1 MRVLYEPVYSTFIPD
16 NRDED
21 RAFKQALTFYDP
33 KSQWNPKYRMGY
45 WDGCVRF
52 WKDNK
57 FCTGLISYA
66 EEKLGKKFVVEDLPK
81 AFPHKLTPDILNN
94 LSFTG
99 KYSYQYDVALS
110 ALEAKRGILWLA
122 TNSGKTAVAAGMI
135 QALDI
140 PTLFLVESVD
150 LMRQTY
156 DVFKAETNLDIGML
170 GGGQDDIRF
179 VTVAVTK
186 SALIRSKE
194 KGHPFKS
201 FIRDV
206 QMVIADECFPGRT
219 EVRTEQGCKDIS
231 FLVHNKSNCKVWSFN
246 KDTKVYELKP
256 IVNWYK
262 NIVNTNLIKL
272 HFGRSDK
279 TISSTSNHKYFI
291 LNNDEVVTKRADELA
306 IGDRCIVRAVPNS
319 KQGVS
324 PCLSKKQY
332 QAVLGMVLGDGSL
345 DRTTN
350 LARLR
355 FAQGEKQE
363 EYLNYKIQLLSN
375 LINKDTC
382 FSGKSGYSDNKI
394 LYKNTRESLDF
405 LDLYNDFYYSGTKRI
420 DKVIDKIDPI
430 SLAFWVMDDGSFNQ
444 KLKTYQISTH
454 CFSFEENK
462 LIATTLFS
470 KFGIKSVVSLDK
482 RVNKYYQRI
491 GSISSIK
498 LSELIAPYVHP
509 SMDYKLFDYDKNKFN
524 FVIDDMVEYG
534 LKEITNIESVPP
546 KRKYVYNIEVEDN
559 HNYIVSNNILVSNC
573 HASGNYT
580 YSTVLQKCINANYRY
595 GLSGTPLDRGE
606 IDSMR
611 LIAYTGP
618 VIERVTNTE
627 LIDLGVSA
635 KPTVYMH
642 KADTTGCANNFHAN
656 YPEAY
661 SELIVYNDARNKQ
674 IVDLVKKGL
683 AEDKIVMILVKQ
695 IAHGRVLQMRLESEG
710 IDVDFCFGGSGK
722 EERYININKLRKKIS
737 KVLIMSRIGE
747 TGIDIP
753 SIDVLIRASGGKSTV
768 STLQSIGRGLRAKKG
783 QDNVI
788 DYHDFIDSGNS
799 YLNSHS
805 KARIKDYE
813 REGFEIKY
821 DNN

>member
-1 MRVLYEPVYSTFIPD
+1 MRILYEPVYSTFIPD

-21 RAFKQALTFYDP
+21 RAFKQALTFFDP

-81 AFPHKLTPDILNN
+81 ALPHKLTPDILNN

-122 TNSGKTAVAAGMI
+122 TNAGKTAVVAGMI
-135 QALDI
+135 KALEI

-156 DVFKAETNLDIGML
+156 DVFKSEIDLDIGML
-170 GGGQDDIRF
+170 GGGQDDVKF
-179 VTVAVTK
+179 VTVALTK

-206 QMVIADECFPGRT
+206 QMVISDECHG
-219 EVRTEQGCKDIS
+219 
-231 FLVHNKSNCKVWSFN
+231 
-246 KDTKVYELKP
+246 
-256 IVNWYK
+256 
-262 NIVNTNLIKL
+262 
-272 HFGRSDK
+272 
-279 TISSTSNHKYFI
+279 
-291 LNNDEVVTKRADELA
+291 AA
-306 IGDRCIVRAVPNS
+306 
-319 KQGVS
+319 
-324 PCLSKKQY
+324 
-332 QAVLGMVLGDGSL
+332 
-345 DRTTN
+345 
-350 LARLR
+350 
-355 FAQGEKQE
+355 
-363 EYLNYKIQLLSN
+363 
-375 LINKDTC
+375 
-382 FSGKSGYSDNKI
+382 
-394 LYKNTRESLDF
+394 
-405 LDLYNDFYYSGTKRI
+405 
-420 DKVIDKIDPI
+420 
-430 SLAFWVMDDGSFNQ
+430 
-444 KLKTYQISTH
+444 
-454 CFSFEENK
+454 
-462 LIATTLFS
+462 
-470 KFGIKSVVSLDK
+470 
-482 RVNKYYQRI
+482 
-491 GSISSIK
+491 
-498 LSELIAPYVHP
+498 
-509 SMDYKLFDYDKNKFN
+509 
-524 FVIDDMVEYG
+524 
-534 LKEITNIESVPP
+534 
-546 KRKYVYNIEVEDN
+546 
-559 HNYIVSNNILVSNC
+559 
-573 HASGNYT
+573 NYT

-635 KPTVYMH
+635 KPTVYIH
-642 KADTTGCANNFHAN
+642 KADTTGCANNLHAN

-683 AEDKIVMILVKQ
+683 AENKVVMILVKQ
-695 IAHGRVLQMRLESEG
+695 IAHGRVLQMRLEGEG

-737 KVLIMSRIGE
+737 RVLIMSKIGE
-747 TGIDIP
+747 VGIDIP

-768 STLQSIGRGLRAKKG
+768 STLQSIGRGLRAKK
-783 QDNVI
+783 DKANVI
-788 DYHDFIDSGNS
+788 DYHDFIDSGNT
-799 YLNSHS
+799 YLNAHS
-805 KARIKDYE
+805 KARICDYE
-813 REGFEIKY
+813 REEFDIIY

>member
-21 RAFKQALTFYDP
+21 RAFKQALTFFDP
-33 KSQWNPKYRMGY
+33 KSQWNPKYQMGY

-66 EEKLGKKFVVEDLPK
+66 EDKLGHKFVVEDLPK
-81 AFPHKLTPDILNN
+81 PLPHKLTPNILKN

-99 KYSYQYDVALS
+99 KYSYQYDIALS
-110 ALEAKRGILWLA
+110 ALESQRGVLWLA
-122 TNSGKTAVAAGMI
+122 TNSGKTACIAGMI
-135 QALDI
+135 KALNI

-156 DVFKAETNLDIGML
+156 DVFREETDLDIGML
-170 GGGQDDIRF
+170 GGGFDDIRF

-186 SALIRSKE
+186 SALLRSRE
-194 KGHPFKS
+194 KGHPFKL
-201 FIRDV
+201 FIKNA
-206 QMVIADECFPGRT
+206 QMVVADECFPSRT
-219 EVRTEQGCKDIS
+219 EIRTECGCKDIS
-231 FLVHNKSNCKVWSFN
+231 FLVRNKSKCKVWSFN

-256 IVNWYK
+256 ILNWYK
-262 NIVNTNLIKL
+262 NTVNTNLTKL
-272 HFGRSDK
+272 YFGRFDQP
-279 TISSTSNHKYFI
+279 ILSTPNHKYFI
-291 LNNDEVVTKRADELA
+291 LHNNEIIAKRADELS
-306 IGDRCIVRAVPNS
+306 IGDRCIVRAIQNS
-319 KQGVS
+319 KKGVS

-345 DRTTN
+345 DRTTTS
-350 LARLR
+350 ARLR
-355 FAQGEKQE
+355 FAPGEKQI
-363 EYLNYKIQLLSN
+363 EYLKYKIQVLGN
-375 LINKDTC
+375 QINKDIY

-394 LYKNTRESLDF
+394 FYKNTRVSLDF
-405 LDLYNDFYYSGTKRI
+405 LDLYNDLYYSGTKRI
-420 DKVIDKIDPI
+420 DRVIDKIDPI
-430 SLAFWVMDDGSFNQ
+430 SLAFWVMGGGSFNQ
-444 KLKTYQISTH
+444 KCKTYSISSY

-470 KFGIKSVVSLDK
+470 KFGIKSTISLDK
-482 RVNKYYQRI
+482 RINRYCQRI
-491 GSISSIK
+491 GSTSSLK

-509 SMDYKLFDYDKNKFN
+509 SMDYKLFDHDKNKFN

-534 LKEITNIESVPP
+534 LKEITNIESVSP

-559 HNYIVSNNILVSNC
+559 HNYIISNNILVSNC
-573 HASGNYT
+573 HSVANHT
-580 YSTVLQKCINANYRY
+580 YSTVLQKCVNANYRY
-595 GLSGTPLDRGE
+595 GLSGTPLDRSLVDG
-606 IDSMR
+606 MR

-618 VIERVTNTE
+618 VIGRVSNSE

-661 SELIVYNDARNKQ
+661 SELIVYNDSRNKQ

-695 IAHGRVLQMRLESEG
+695 IAHGRVLQMRLEGEG

-722 EERYININKLRKKIS
+722 EERYTNINKLRKKIS
-737 KVLIMSRIGE
+737 KVLILSKIGE
-747 TGIDIP
+747 VGIDIP

-783 QDNVI
+783 KDNVI
-788 DYHDFIDSGNS
+788 DYHDFIDSGNT
-799 YLNSHS
+799 YLNAHS
-805 KARIKDYE
+805 KARICDYE
-813 REGFEIKY
+813 REEFDIIY
-821 DNN
+821 DNA